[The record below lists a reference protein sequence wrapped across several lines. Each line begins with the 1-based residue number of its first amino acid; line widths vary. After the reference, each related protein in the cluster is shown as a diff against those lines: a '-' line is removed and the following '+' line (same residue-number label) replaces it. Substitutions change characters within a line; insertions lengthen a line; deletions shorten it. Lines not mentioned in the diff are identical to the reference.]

1 MSAQRSRDHLSS
13 HIILR
18 LSEDAKKLEEILAK
32 AQAEATELKKKNF
45 ALLVTLEDSET
56 RRQAERVDAAMRSS
70 AREKVLLKQ
79 LEVQVCEMRNKQW
92 ALAEQLG
99 TALAQLADNNLQERL
114 DLLAAA
120 LLHNEL
126 TTLSG
131 FSAFDKDCDGKV
143 SVEDLRKSLKDLEL
157 TMQDG
162 EIQMIFNFIDMDHD
176 GFISEMEWRVAL
188 EGSGATP
195 LRGYALDIWSSQASV
210 KQVRTEELRAKHVE
224 YEKLVGILMKK
235 DKHIESLRWTA
246 ELHTR
251 LQEAHVKELSELNAK
266 LLEEARLKET
276 ALRRIQF
283 LEKQEARL
291 TEITQNKAES
301 DQRGIS
307 EKESETGKIQAAFPR
322 NLKDL
327 ETDKTQAQNDQ
338 KDLLILS
345 PSDTVNQVKAAL
357 QQKDVQ
363 LKLQVSEHNVS
374 MKKNEEKMREGKRDD
389 EELAKNC
396 MKEEEYKSLM
406 MMMQM
411 IHEKDA
417 KASEEKHTTE
427 LKALSGSMSE
437 KVLCPSYSLAYLF
450 SSFFCA

>member
-1 MSAQRSRDHLSS
+1 MSAQRSRDHLAS

-32 AQAEATELKKKNF
+32 AQAEATELKKKNL

-79 LEVQVCEMRNKQW
+79 LEVQVCEMRDKQW

-99 TALAQLADNNLQERL
+99 TALAKLAHANLQERL

-126 TTLSG
+126 TTISG
-131 FSAFDKDCDGKV
+131 FSAFDQDCDGKV

-176 GFISEMEWRVAL
+176 GFISEMEWRAAL
-188 EGSGATP
+188 ENSA

-210 KQVRTEELRAKHVE
+210 KQVRIEELRAKHVE

-291 TEITQNKAES
+291 TEINQNKAES
-301 DQRGIS
+301 DQRGMS
-307 EKESETGKIQAAFPR
+307 ENESETGKMLAALPR

-327 ETDKTQAQNDQ
+327 ETEKTQAQNDQ

-345 PSDTVNQVKAAL
+345 PSDTVNQVKATL

-363 LKLQVSEHNVS
+363 LKLQASEHNVA
-374 MKKNEEKMREGKRDD
+374 MKKNDEKMREEKRDD

-396 MKEEEYKSLM
+396 MKEEEYESLM

-427 LKALSGSMSE
+427 LNALSGSMSE
-437 KVLCPSYSLAYLF
+437 KVPCPSYSLIYLF

>member
-1 MSAQRSRDHLSS
+1 MSAQRSRDHLAS

-32 AQAEATELKKKNF
+32 AQAETTELKKKNL
-45 ALLVTLEDSET
+45 ALLVRLEDSET

-70 AREKVLLKQ
+70 AREVLLKQ
-79 LEVQVCEMRNKQW
+79 LEVQVREMRDKEW

-99 TALAQLADNNLQERL
+99 TALAQLAAHNLQERL

-126 TTLSG
+126 TTISG
-131 FSAFDKDCDGKV
+131 FSAFDQDCDGKV

-188 EGSGATP
+188 ESSGATP
-195 LRGYALDIWSSQASV
+195 LRSYAMDIWSSKASE
-210 KQVRTEELRAKHVE
+210 KQVSNEELRAKHVE

-235 DKHIESLRWTA
+235 DKHIESLRWTVD
-246 ELHTR
+246 LHTR

-266 LLEEARLKET
+266 LLEQARLKET

-283 LEKQEARL
+283 LENQEARL
-291 TEITQNKAES
+291 SEINQNKAES
-301 DQRGIS
+301 DQRGMS
-307 EKESETGKIQAAFPR
+307 EQESETGKMQAALPR

-327 ETDKTQAQNDQ
+327 ETEKTQAQNDQ
-338 KDLLILS
+338 IDLLILS
-345 PSDTVNQVKAAL
+345 PSETVIQVKASL
-357 QQKDVQ
+357 QQKDMQ
-363 LKLQVSEHNVS
+363 LKLQALEHNVA
-374 MKKNEEKMREGKRDD
+374 MKKNEEKMREEKRDD
-389 EELAKNC
+389 EELATNW
-396 MKEEEYKSLM
+396 MKEAEYKSLM

-427 LKALSGSMSE
+427 LNALSGSMSE
-437 KVLCPSYSLAYLF
+437 KVLCPSYSLIYLF
-450 SSFFCA
+450 